1 MVALFSAELST
12 ASRAVRS
19 LVYRL
24 SPVVSGGLSSLAM
37 ASSVGLTSLLSSPEA
52 ATAQFAPLNPCR
64 LPAAAIV
71 EKESLRQAALQ
82 GDAEAQAEYQRQ
94 IQLHATDLENCRRD
108 NWPQNLAIWLRLYS
122 CDAYPGVLDE
132 VLDRIVSR
140 GYNEIYVEV
149 FYDGQV
155 LLPLNDNPTV
165 WPSVVRSPQLGDRDL
180 LAEVIRK
187 GHERGLKVYAWVF
200 TMNFGYSYGQRG
212 DRVNAV
218 ARNGANE
225 TTLNRTRSED
235 TAHDSELHSYASQTF
250 IDPYSPEAR
259 RDYEWLL
266 HAILQRQP
274 DGVLFDYVRYPRLPG
289 SDSVA
294 SNVQQLWI
302 HGQASR
308 NALLDR
314 ARNGLARSLLDRY
327 LQQGY
332 LREEDIEQIRQ
343 QHPDDDQPR
352 WQAVSRSAVSLENYL
367 WNLSVAHAVQGILD
381 FVHGAVEQVNPHNI
395 PSGAVFFPNGN
406 QPVGEQ
412 GFDSR
417 LQPWDRFSASM
428 EWHPMIYGVCG
439 DTSCLTDQMERVMAF
454 ASEETRIV
462 PALAGLW
469 GEPVT
474 NRPSL
479 ETQMSAIRQVAP
491 SVNSISHFA
500 YSWQFPESDR
510 DRKACTMP
518 RP

>member
-19 LVYRL
+19 FVYRL

-381 FVHGAVEQVNPHNI
+381 FVHRAVEQVNPHNI

-479 ETQMSAIRQVAP
+479 ETLMSAIRQVAP

>member
-1 MVALFSAELST
+1 MVALSSAGSPT
-12 ASRAVRS
+12 AIKAVGS

-24 SPVVSGGLSSLAM
+24 SCGLSGRMSSLAI
-37 ASSVGLTSLLSSPEA
+37 ASSLGLTPLLGSPEA
-52 ATAQFAPLNPCR
+52 ATAQFAPSNPCR
-64 LPAAAIV
+64 LPAEAIV
-71 EKESLRQAALQ
+71 EKETLRQAAVQ

-108 NWPQNLAIWLRLYS
+108 NWPQNLALWLRLYS

-225 TTLNRTRSED
+225 TTLNRTRSEA
-235 TAHDSELHSYASQTF
+235 TAYDSELHSYASQTF
-250 IDPYSPEAR
+250 IDPYSPEAQ
-259 RDYEWLL
+259 RDYELLL
-266 HAILQRQP
+266 HAILERQP

-289 SDSVA
+289 GDSVA
-294 SNVQQLWI
+294 SNVRQLWI
-302 HGQASR
+302 HGEASR

-314 ARNGLARSLLDRY
+314 ARNDVARSLLDRY

-332 LREEDIEQIRQ
+332 LREAEIEQIRQ
-343 QHPDDDQPR
+343 EHPDDEQPR
-352 WQAVSRSAVSLENYL
+352 WQAVSRPAVSLQNYL

-406 QPVGEQ
+406 QPVGEH

-417 LQPWDRFSASM
+417 LQPWDRFLPSM
-428 EWHPMIYGVCG
+428 EWHPMVYGVCG

-454 ASEETRIV
+454 AAEETRVV
-462 PALAGLW
+462 PALAGVW
-469 GEPVT
+469 GGSVT

-491 SVNSISHFA
+491 SVNSVSHFA

-510 DRKACTMP
+510 DRKACTIP

>member
-1 MVALFSAELST
+1 MVALFSACSST
-12 ASRAVRS
+12 ASRRVFRLGDIVSAAVSARVSSMAITLS
-19 LVYRL
+19 LGLGQVL
-24 SPVVSGGLSSLAM
+24 MGSGVAQ
-37 ASSVGLTSLLSSPEA
+37 
-52 ATAQFAPLNPCR
+52 AQFRPSNPCR
-64 LPAAAIV
+64 LPTEAIV
-71 EKESLRQAALQ
+71 EKENLRQAAFQ
-82 GDAEAQAEYQRQ
+82 GDGEAEAEYRRL
-94 IQLHATDLENCRRD
+94 IQYHATELETCRRE
-108 NWPQNLAIWLRLYS
+108 NWPQNLALWLRLYP
-122 CDAYPGVLDE
+122 CDAQPGVLDE

-165 WPSVVRSPQLGDRDL
+165 WPSVVRSPNLGDHDL

-187 GHERGLKVYAWVF
+187 GHERGLKVYAWLF
-200 TMNFGYSYGQRG
+200 TMNFGYSYGQRP
-212 DRVNAV
+212 DRVNAL

-225 TTLNRTRSED
+225 STLNRTRPEGTTYD
-235 TAHDSELHSYASQTF
+235 RELHSYASQTF

-266 HAILQRQP
+266 HAILRRQP

-289 SDSVA
+289 GDSVA
-294 SNVQQLWI
+294 TNVRQLWI
-302 HGQASR
+302 HGEASR

-314 ARNGLARSLLDRY
+314 SRNGLARGLLERY

-332 LREEDIEQIRQ
+332 LNNGDVEEIRKN
-343 QHPDDDQPR
+343 HPEDEEPR
-352 WQAVSRSAVSLENYL
+352 WQAVSRPAISLQQYL
-367 WNLSVAHAVQGILD
+367 WNLTVAHAVQGILD
-381 FVHGAVEQVNPHNI
+381 FVHRSADQVSRNNI

-454 ASEETRIV
+454 ASDETRIV
-462 PALAGLW
+462 PALAGVW
-469 GEPVT
+469 GEPIT

-491 SVNSISHFA
+491 GVDSISHFA

-510 DRKACTMP
+510 ERKTC
-518 RP
+518 RIQRR